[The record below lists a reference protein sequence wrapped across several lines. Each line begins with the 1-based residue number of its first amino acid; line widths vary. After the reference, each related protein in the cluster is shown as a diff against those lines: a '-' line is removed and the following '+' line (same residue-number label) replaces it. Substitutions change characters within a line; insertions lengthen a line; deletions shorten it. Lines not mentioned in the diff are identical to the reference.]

1 MKKTLGKGSVSLLL
15 VVLAL
20 VWCCNLP
27 ILNGKCLGDIALN
40 YLGLQTWSHGT
51 SGLHITI
58 FWSLILLIPAFFIA
72 LRNKKDFFAKS
83 GMLISGL
90 LCAAMVI
97 VGAAILISTSNA
109 EVGSYQVFYG
119 TVQDRAM
126 AKVNEYDYKGHP
138 YITIEQEDG
147 TVEMFWISDNCPEHH
162 AELGDTVMI
171 EACEDEKFEGMIAY
185 CVEVVSD

>member
-20 VWCCNLP
+20 AWCCNLP

-40 YLGLQTWSHGT
+40 FLGLPTWSNGIT
-51 SGLHITI
+51 GLHITI
-58 FWSLILLIPAFFIA
+58 FWSLLLFIPAFFIA
-72 LRNKKDFFAKS
+72 IRNKKDLFAKS
-83 GMLISGL
+83 AMWISGAF
-90 LCAAMVI
+90 CTGMIVI
-97 VGAAILISTSNA
+97 GSAILIFSGKA
-109 EVGSYQVFYG
+109 EAGSYQIFYG
-119 TVQDRAM
+119 KVQDRAM

-138 YITIEQEDG
+138 YITIEQDDG
-147 TVEMFWISDNCPEHH
+147 TVEMFWISDNCPEYH

>member
-20 VWCCNLP
+20 MWSCNLP
-27 ILNGKCLGDIALN
+27 VLNGKCFGDIVLN
-40 YLGLQTWSHGT
+40 SLGLPTWSNGT
-51 SGLHITI
+51 TGLHITI
-58 FWSLILLIPAFFIA
+58 YWSLLLFIPAFFIA
-72 LRNKKDFFAKS
+72 IRNKTDLFAKS
-83 GMLISGL
+83 GMWISGL

-109 EVGSYQVFYG
+109 EAGSYQVFYG

-147 TVEMFWISDNCPEHH
+147 TVEMFWISDNCPEYH